1 MRIVLVL
8 LAWIL
13 FDFILLIMPKNM
25 KISELINDALD
36 ISNGN
41 KIQGIIVLIIFAPT
55 LLIFMVIKRKK
66 I

>member
-41 KIQGIIVLIIFAPT
+41 KIQGIVVLIIFAPT

>member
-25 KISELINDALD
+25 KISELINDVLD

>member
-25 KISELINDALD
+25 KISELINDVLD

-41 KIQGIIVLIIFAPT
+41 KIQGIIVLIVFAPT

>member
-8 LAWIL
+8 LVWIL

-25 KISELINDALD
+25 KISELINDVLD

-41 KIQGIIVLIIFAPT
+41 KIQGIIVLIVFAPT

>member
-1 MRIVLVL
+1 
-8 LAWIL
+8 
-13 FDFILLIMPKNM
+13 MPKNM
-25 KISELINDALD
+25 KISELINDVLD

-41 KIQGIIVLIIFAPT
+41 KIQGIIVLIVFAPT